1 MLKALKPDI
10 KIIQKGFFLAK
21 INYSKIWRHLF
32 LITILILFIAALS
45 AFIPFMLKLLVDSI
59 SQKPENTHIKY
70 LLFLAIA
77 YAVMWT
83 LNQAS
88 DWIKGG
94 FTSYFLSSID
104 ASIYQFFLE
113 KIIRA
118 QHNQQ
123 QLIDHGKFIS
133 EVQRAGNSI
142 GQVVYIIVWTMLP
155 MIIQLLMAFIIIA
168 QTISIG
174 FSTFLVFFL
183 ILALFLALKLM
194 QKSMHIHPMIYSA
207 KNMIMSH
214 GVERLNLLYE
224 IKTNILE
231 NKERAILNNI
241 SKEFVN
247 KIFSANLRS
256 AKLMALQIVFI
267 GVLLITSNVYL
278 IFQITQKYLTAGD
291 FVMITGYII
300 QLSLPIIMLSQLL
313 IQLKGNIIAISD
325 VFKYIDIPED
335 KSLNKNYK
343 ANFQQSIYHIDQL
356 KIAHLKKSINVI
368 IKKGYW
374 YTIIGESGSG
384 KSSLI
389 HSLLALNDVNYSKF
403 EFGGIDIQE
412 LSHQN
417 ILSYIAVVNQQSV
430 TYKVSLTESLSFAS
444 DISITK
450 EMMRNTLN
458 KLQLNHLVNYLESDS
473 IEWIKNLSG
482 GELQRLSICRAYL
495 RQTPIIILDEPTSA
509 LDERNTENVL
519 QFLANSFSTVIMVT
533 HNSSALKFSNYVMD
547 MDDPSPEFVQ
557 YNC

>member
-59 SQKPENTHIKY
+59 SQNPENTHIKY

-155 MIIQLLMAFIIIA
+155 MIVQLLMAFIIIA

-241 SKEFVN
+241 NKEFVN

-335 KSLNKNYK
+335 KLLNKNYK
-343 ANFQQSIYHIDQL
+343 ANFQQSIYHIEQL

-368 IKKGYW
+368 IKRGYW

-430 TYKVSLTESLSFAS
+430 TYKVSLTESLSFTS
-444 DISITK
+444 TPT
-450 EMMRNTLN
+450 TL
-458 KLQLNHLVNYLESDS
+458 Y
-473 IEWIKNLSG
+473 
-482 GELQRLSICRAYL
+482 
-495 RQTPIIILDEPTSA
+495 
-509 LDERNTENVL
+509 
-519 QFLANSFSTVIMVT
+519 
-533 HNSSALKFSNYVMD
+533 
-547 MDDPSPEFVQ
+547 
-557 YNC
+557 

>member
-59 SQKPENTHIKY
+59 SQNPENTHIKY

-155 MIIQLLMAFIIIA
+155 MIVQLLMAFIIIA

-174 FSTFLVFFL
+174 FSIFLVFFL

-241 SKEFVN
+241 NKEFVN

>member
-21 INYSKIWRHLF
+21 INYNKIWRHLF

-155 MIIQLLMAFIIIA
+155 MIVQLLMAFIIIA

-174 FSTFLVFFL
+174 FSIFLVFFL

-241 SKEFVN
+241 NKEFVN

-278 IFQITQKYLTAGD
+278 IFQITQEYLTAGD

>member
-155 MIIQLLMAFIIIA
+155 MIVQLLMAFIIIA

>member
-21 INYSKIWRHLF
+21 INYNKIWQHLF

-45 AFIPFMLKLLVDSI
+45 AFIPFILKLLVDSI

-155 MIIQLLMAFIIIA
+155 MIVQLLMAFIIIA

-174 FSTFLVFFL
+174 FSIFLVFFL

-241 SKEFVN
+241 NKEFVN

-278 IFQITQKYLTAGD
+278 IFQITQEYLTAGD